1 MAMESRMERY
11 EIMEQIGRGAFGAA
25 ILVHHKSE
33 KKNYVLKKIRLARQA
48 ERCRSSAHQ
57 EMALI
62 SRIQHPYIVKFKEA
76 WVEKGCYVCIVTGYC
91 EGGDMAELMK
101 KSNGIYFPEEKLC
114 KWFAQLLLAVEY
126 LHSNFVLHRD
136 IKCSNIFLTKD
147 QDVRLGDFGL
157 AKTLKA
163 DDLASSVVGTPNY
176 MCPELLADI
185 PYGFKSD
192 IWSLDMAGLISKI
205 NRSSIGPLPS
215 CYSPSLIASCSTGC
229 CMYEMAARRPAF
241 KALKTVIKGML
252 RKNPEHR
259 PSASELLKH
268 PYVQPYVDKYC
279 PSFSNL
285 SKNCCLDKHV
295 TTSRGIRKNMAESQN
310 SNSSCSNKDSL
321 LSSYRNTAT
330 RVPDSN
336 NKATA
341 SDSNPKGEEICPV
354 ISAGEV
360 DEEGM
365 MKPSYVEQESNVQSK
380 QPKNI
385 KSMVT
390 ALREG
395 KVRESGSPMRGSRTK
410 AVGGLTQRNN
420 IEASLKVLKPP
431 CPAPG
436 SKFNA
441 NTPTVASA
449 KLPLDSAKRMPGSHH
464 LKHQLPVIES
474 SPKTKPRNEG
484 TPPPAP
490 WKHVA
495 EDSLPSKHRTT
506 PSNFARRSSITGKM
520 KHAGTDVLNGA
531 SNRSKLGS
539 PEINQE
545 CEAISRQPPNTYF
558 SNASREVKQEAE
570 TEIALS
576 QSTKGVQSDNR
587 NSISSSISIQA
598 FEICDDAITQF
609 IDMKEQTQDH
619 GIITDIKNL
628 ELHPPCSSPALKSE
642 MPEVLLRES
651 YSYDHE
657 SVICSTEESDPA
669 KAHFT
674 SVDEKVSPS
683 APLGLPVLISEENF
697 VHKDDTAA
705 SRIVSRDDAP
715 LSTSS
720 MDDIP
725 LSQISRTDD
734 APISS
739 PSSRDDAPVSTS
751 STWDDAPIS
760 RPSSGDDAPISRLS
774 MGENAPVSGPTAG
787 EDYPF
792 SRPSRSVDAPISR
805 LSIGEN
811 APVSGPT
818 AGEDCPVCRPSSNND
833 APVSCISIR
842 DDTHTSRLSI
852 VESFPV
858 SGLTAR
864 EDCPTIR
871 TDETMASRCSS
882 GYDKFTVMELLSS
895 VAETLPCT
903 SSISCSPK
911 NSQPDKETNIS
922 RTDDAPISS
931 PSSRDDAPVSTS
943 STWDDAPISR
953 PSSGDDAPIS
963 RLSMGEN
970 APVSGPTAGEDYPFS
985 RPSRSVDAPISR
997 LSIGENAPVSG
1008 PTAGEDCPVCRPSS
1022 NNDAPVS
1029 CISIRDDTHT
1039 SRLSIVE
1046 SFPVSGLTAREDCPT
1061 IRTDETMASRC
1072 SSGYDKFTVMEL
1084 LSSVAETLPCTSS
1097 ISCSPKNSQPD
1108 KETNVHDST
1117 IGTPSDEIIHV
1128 KRHSSFCVGSEKPAV
1143 KKVEMGDRSVDV
1155 GKLINV
1161 SRNELYMRNMTSSL
1175 TLTSSCTEA
1184 SSSTSNV
1191 LDYSGLTEMDV
1202 RNSIPSGVKETDT
1215 TCCVSSSRGLI
1226 DDVRDVLVMR
1236 TMTSPVTLVSSCSE
1250 ALSSAPN
1257 VSDYSG
1263 VGEMDVRNS
1272 ICSAVEEMDISN
1284 SASSSP
1290 KLVNEARD
1298 ELYMRN
1304 TTSPVTIT
1312 SKFSEALSST
1322 PNVSDYS
1329 GVEEM
1334 DIRNSIS
1341 SSPELIDVMRDE
1353 LDMRNTTSPVTNT
1366 LSFCGAL
1373 SSTPNISDYSGVEE
1387 MSITSGAQEMDI
1399 VNSISSSPEPMN
1411 VVRDEL
1417 DIRNRISQVTL
1428 AASCYEALSSTS
1440 NASYYSCVKEV
1451 DVRNSMRSTFKEM
1464 DIGNSI
1470 SSSPEPTNV
1479 ARDELDARNMTSS
1492 VTLASSCSEAL
1503 SSTPNVL
1510 DYSGVKQMDC
1520 RNSMPYV
1527 VKEMDIGNSFSPS
1540 PEPINVVRDELDMRN
1555 MTSPVTLASS
1565 SSEALISTQNV
1576 SDYCGGKERDIRNST
1591 SSPEAVKPGS
1601 CVTEDEKPAKETLDV
1616 NSYRQRAEALE
1627 GLLELSAELLQQN
1640 RLQELSIVLKPF
1652 GKDKVSPRET
1662 AIWLSKSMKG
1672 MMIGDYGRNS

>member
-33 KKNYVLKKIRLARQA
+33 KKNYVLKKIRLARQT

-192 IWSLDMAGLISKI
+192 IWSLGCCMYEMAARRPAFKALDMAGLISKI

-215 CYSPSLIASCSTGC
+215 CYSPS
-229 CMYEMAARRPAF
+229 
-241 KALKTVIKGML
+241 LKTVIKGML

-341 SDSNPKGEEICPV
+341 SDSNPKGEEIWPV

-715 LSTSS
+715 VSTSS

-833 APVSCISIR
+833 AP
-842 DDTHTSRLSI
+842 
-852 VESFPV
+852 
-858 SGLTAR
+858 
-864 EDCPTIR
+864 
-871 TDETMASRCSS
+871 M
-882 GYDKFTVMELLSS
+882 
-895 VAETLPCT
+895 
-903 SSISCSPK
+903 
-911 NSQPDKETNIS
+911 
-922 RTDDAPISS
+922 
-931 PSSRDDAPVSTS
+931 
-943 STWDDAPISR
+943 
-953 PSSGDDAPIS
+953 
-963 RLSMGEN
+963 
-970 APVSGPTAGEDYPFS
+970 
-985 RPSRSVDAPISR
+985 
-997 LSIGENAPVSG
+997 
-1008 PTAGEDCPVCRPSS
+1008 
-1022 NNDAPVS
+1022 S

-1143 KKVEMGDRSVDV
+1143 KKVETGDRSVDV

-1387 MSITSGAQEMDI
+1387 MSITSGVQEMDI

-1565 SSEALISTQNV
+1565 CSEALISTQNV

>member
-33 KKNYVLKKIRLARQA
+33 KKNYVLKKIRLARQT

-91 EGGDMAELMK
+91 EGGDMAELMR

-192 IWSLDMAGLISKI
+192 IWSLGCCMYEMAARRPAFKALDMAGLISKI

-215 CYSPSLIASCSTGC
+215 CYSPS
-229 CMYEMAARRPAF
+229 
-241 KALKTVIKGML
+241 LKTVIKGML

-380 QPKNI
+380 QPKNT

-715 LSTSS
+715 
-720 MDDIP
+720 
-725 LSQISRTDD
+725 ISRTDD

-833 APVSCISIR
+833 AP
-842 DDTHTSRLSI
+842 
-852 VESFPV
+852 
-858 SGLTAR
+858 
-864 EDCPTIR
+864 
-871 TDETMASRCSS
+871 M
-882 GYDKFTVMELLSS
+882 
-895 VAETLPCT
+895 
-903 SSISCSPK
+903 
-911 NSQPDKETNIS
+911 
-922 RTDDAPISS
+922 
-931 PSSRDDAPVSTS
+931 
-943 STWDDAPISR
+943 
-953 PSSGDDAPIS
+953 
-963 RLSMGEN
+963 
-970 APVSGPTAGEDYPFS
+970 
-985 RPSRSVDAPISR
+985 
-997 LSIGENAPVSG
+997 
-1008 PTAGEDCPVCRPSS
+1008 
-1022 NNDAPVS
+1022 S

-1143 KKVEMGDRSVDV
+1143 KKVETGDRSVDV

-1272 ICSAVEEMDISN
+1272 ICSGVEEMDISN

-1387 MSITSGAQEMDI
+1387 MSITSGVQEMDI

-1451 DVRNSMRSTFKEM
+1451 DVRNSMRSTFKEK

-1565 SSEALISTQNV
+1565 CSEALISTQNV